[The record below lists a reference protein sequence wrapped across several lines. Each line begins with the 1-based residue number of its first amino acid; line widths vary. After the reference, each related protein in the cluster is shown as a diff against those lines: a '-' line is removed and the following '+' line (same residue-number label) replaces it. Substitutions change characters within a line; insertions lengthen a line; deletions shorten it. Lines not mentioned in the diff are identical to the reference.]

1 MYIICQAQFITFKTS
16 TTVLHADNFV
26 ATPSPLHNGVNTI
39 SEVSKKETVKN
50 LKPLLIDTNI
60 PKDHRIMDFSEFLRL
75 EMDFMSKLSVKV
87 SEIGPKKA

>member
-1 MYIICQAQFITFKTS
+1 MLETKGHFLKKKKRGKKSELRY
-16 TTVLHADNFV
+16 
-26 ATPSPLHNGVNTI
+26 TPTPTPHNGVNTI

-75 EMDFMSKLSVKV
+75 EMDFMPKLSVKV
-87 SEIGPKKA
+87 SEIGPKKTKK